1 MSTEIVMIETGSG
14 GTAELET
21 LAEELAGDGVVG
33 VTIAWIDNNGIPR
46 SRTIPVSRLADVAR
60 RGVGITTL
68 FAVFDSHDGITFAH
82 EGLADASGDV
92 RLVPVLGQARRLA
105 GQPGFAWAPGRQV
118 AADGSPWPYDQRSA
132 LERQVEL
139 AAQLGLELRFGYE
152 LEFFVGRA

>member
-46 SRTIPVSRLADVAR
+46 SRTVPVSRLADVAR

-82 EGLADASGDV
+82 EGLSDASGDV
-92 RLVPVLGQARRLA
+92 RLVPVLSGLSRLA
-105 GQPGFAWAPGRQV
+105 GQPAFAWSPGRQI
-118 AADGSPWPYDQRSA
+118 AADGSAWPYDQRGV
-132 LERQVEL
+132 LERQVDRATE
-139 AAQLGLELRFGYE
+139 LGLEL
-152 LEFFVGRA
+152 